1 MSAKRTRRS
10 IINLV
15 GYTHFLKYL
24 NKLNEC
30 LLDVLLN
37 YIKEINYSDLE
48 YPSNCPC
55 KEQYTK
61 DFLNYITNLIKDG
74 INHT

>member
-24 NKLNEC
+24 NKLNES
-30 LLDVLLN
+30 LLDELNN
-37 YIKEINYSDLE
+37 YIKEINDYDLE

-61 DFLNYITNLIKDG
+61 DFINNITNIIKDG
-74 INHT
+74 INHK